1 MSASPA
7 VRGLLVLA
15 AAVACGCGG
24 AEPDVVAASAPAPAA
39 AAPSPTPPPAPN
51 AAPTVA
57 GDDRCIGALGADH
70 VFVLV
75 LDDPD
80 GDAVAWEAEK
90 DHGQGRL
97 HQAKGGPVAAGTSVT
112 VTYSP
117 PLDRVDENWITV
129 TARDARGATSVKRLY
144 VKSG

>member
-7 VRGLLVLA
+7 IRGLLVLA
-15 AAVACGCGG
+15 SAVACGCGG
-24 AEPDVVAASAPAPAA
+24 EGPQVVAASAPALVA

-51 AAPTVA
+51 GAPTIA
-57 GDDRCIGALGADH
+57 GDDRCIGALGTDH

-90 DHGQGRL
+90 DSDLGRL
-97 HQAKGGPVAAGTSVT
+97 HQLEGGPVPAGTSVT
-112 VTYSP
+112 LVYSP
-117 PLDRVDENWITV
+117 PLDRADENWITV
-129 TARDARGATSVKRLY
+129 TARDARGAVTVKRLY
-144 VKSG
+144 VRNS

>member
-15 AAVACGCGG
+15 SAVACSCGG
-24 AEPDVVAASAPAPAA
+24 EGPEIHAPTAPVVV
-39 AAPSPTPPPAPN
+39 APSPTPPPAPN
-51 AAPTVA
+51 GAPTIA
-57 GDDRCIGALGADH
+57 GDDRCIGALGTDH

-90 DHGQGRL
+90 DHDQGRL
-97 HQAKGGPVAAGTSVT
+97 HQARGGPVPAGTCVT
-112 VTYSP
+112 LVYSP
-117 PLDRVDENWITV
+117 PLDRADENWITV
-129 TARDARGATSVKRLY
+129 RARDARGAVTVKRLY
-144 VKSG
+144 VKNG

>member
-1 MSASPA
+1 MRTTSAR
-7 VRGLLVLA
+7 VVVLLA

-24 AEPDVVAASAPAPAA
+24 EGPQVVAATAPATVA
-39 AAPSPTPPPAPN
+39 AAPSPAPAPN
-51 AAPTVA
+51 AAPTIS

-80 GDAVAWEAEK
+80 GDAVAWEADK

-97 HQAKGGPVAAGTSVT
+97 DQSRGGPLAAGTSLTLV
-112 VTYSP
+112 YSP
-117 PLDRVDENWITV
+117 PLDRPDENWITV
-129 TARDARGATSVKRLY
+129 TARDARGAVTSKRLY